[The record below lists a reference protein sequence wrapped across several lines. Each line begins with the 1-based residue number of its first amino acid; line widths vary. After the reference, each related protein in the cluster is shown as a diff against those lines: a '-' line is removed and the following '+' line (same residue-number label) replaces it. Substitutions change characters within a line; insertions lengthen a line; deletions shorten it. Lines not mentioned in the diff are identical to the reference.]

1 MELRSD
7 PEMKTNLHEE
17 RMFFWEKMLWQEKER
32 AVSRK
37 ILFLMGFDSLMGP
50 SITTEESSALKVIV
64 FEAPLLQVYGNFVLK

>member
-37 ILFLMGFDSLMGP
+37 ILYQKSTKFLLETFN
-50 SITTEESSALKVIV
+50 V
-64 FEAPLLQVYGNFVLK
+64 